1 MNGPN
6 PSISPEVEFSQFA
19 ACDLRVGTILSAS
32 PLEMAKTPAYVIE
45 LDFGEWGSLKSTA
58 QLTLDH
64 TAEQLVGRQVVAV
77 VNLPPK
83 TSGKAHQ
90 PLSHLGRSPL
100 RSCWASQRAFIRAQR
115 HQNSLNI
122 HAFPHSPPQA
132 AQRYCLTEMA

>member
-64 TAEQLVGRQVVAV
+64 TPEQLVGRQVVAV

-83 TSGKAHQ
+83 QVGKHTSRCLILGAVHSGHVGL
-90 PLSHLGRSPL
+90 LSVPPSVPNGTR
-100 RSCWASQRAFIRAQR
+100 
-115 HQNSLNI
+115 I
-122 HAFPHSPPQA
+122 H
-132 AQRYCLTEMA
+132 